1 MGSIPPLLG
10 KLADIRMSS
19 QYGAVYAMS
28 DTGTNLGYFLGKIP
42 FIDHLLENDHYFL
55 DVVSKNYKVTIM
67 NLTNSQIKQIIP
79 PDYPCKHIS
88 SINVK

>member
-28 DTGTNLGYFLGKIP
+28 DTGTNLGYFLGKIS
-42 FIDHLLENDHYFL
+42 F
-55 DVVSKNYKVTIM
+55 TG
-67 NLTNSQIKQIIP
+67 Q
-79 PDYPCKHIS
+79 
-88 SINVK
+88 SIF

>member
-28 DTGTNLGYFLGKIP
+28 DTGTNLGYFLGKI
-42 FIDHLLENDHYFL
+42 ILRILE
-55 DVVSKNYKVTIM
+55 
-67 NLTNSQIKQIIP
+67 
-79 PDYPCKHIS
+79 IS
-88 SINVK
+88 EWVMEEDFGGWKLY